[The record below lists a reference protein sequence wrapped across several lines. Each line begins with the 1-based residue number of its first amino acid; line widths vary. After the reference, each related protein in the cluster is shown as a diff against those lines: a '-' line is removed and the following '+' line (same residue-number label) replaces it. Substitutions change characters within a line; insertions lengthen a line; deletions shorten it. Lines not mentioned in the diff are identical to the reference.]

1 MIYFTNQKIV
11 DLIKY
16 VFSSTINK
24 TVLSSSWT
32 DLNSFDYN
40 GLGYQWIKFFKKTS
54 NNVQQSTII
63 LNLYRESD

>member
-1 MIYFTNQKIV
+1 MNQKIV
-11 DLIKY
+11 DLIKH
-16 VFSSTINK
+16 VFSSTINR
-24 TVLSSSWT
+24 TVFSSSCT

-40 GLGYQWIKFFKKTS
+40 GLGYQWIKFFNKTS